1 MSKRKNPQTKYRIS
15 KFSFDQIW
23 NIHFTE
29 VDSNDLEKDYKTI
42 IKAPSADCAKKSL
55 VRKIKEDN
63 PSHKVKAIQLF
74 MMAKGSRIN
83 NLILTLE
90 DWAHVHRSAFPNSA
104 NVLFKF
110 YKPRPKG
117 YTNRFN
123 SAKGTK
129 SSRFKKG
136 YKPNIYIPPKK
147 DQPYWIYDGKWKP
160 WDKKER
166 ESLKEKFKLALHLN
180 DNCRMKAAEHMG
192 ISRHHFYDMCNK
204 KFVEVD
210 WQNDFPVNT
219 PNISERNI
227 DHQKRIESIRAT
239 KAKQKHQYTLKMYK
253 KVKPLIDQGFSKT
266 KIAKTVGANKNVIQ
280 RCIDYDK
287 QRKNS

>member
-1 MSKRKNPQTKYRIS
+1 MRKKKNPQTKYRKS
-15 KFSFDQIW
+15 TFHFDQFW

-29 VDSNDLEKDYKTI
+29 VDVKGLEKDYKTI
-42 IKAPSADCAKKSL
+42 IKAPSADYAKKAL
-55 VRKIKEDN
+55 IRKVKEDN
-63 PSHKVKAIQLF
+63 SQHKTKAIQLF
-74 MMAKGSRIN
+74 MMSKTSEIN
-83 NLILTLE
+83 GLTLTLE

-123 SAKGTK
+123 KAKGSKCTG
-129 SSRFKKG
+129 FKKG
-136 YKPNIYIPPKK
+136 YKPSVYIPPEK
-147 DQPYWIYDGKWKP
+147 DKPYWIFDGKWKP

-166 ESLKEKFKLALHLN
+166 ENLKEKFKLALHLN
-180 DNCRMKAAEHMG
+180 NNCRMQAAQYMG
-192 ISRHHFYDMCNK
+192 ISRHHFYDMCNN

-210 WQNDFPVNT
+210 WQKDFPVNT
-219 PNISERNI
+219 PSIIDRNI
-227 DHQKRIESIRAT
+227 DHEKRVAKIRET
-239 KAKQKHQYTLKMYK
+239 KAKQKHEYTLKMYE

-266 KIAKTVGANKNVIQ
+266 KISRTIGSNKEVIQ

-287 QRKNS
+287 ERKNS